1 MKIKELIEILKKLP
15 QNDEIEYWDWERQ
28 VWFEIDRVE
37 AMKCIETKDRSG
49 MNTDYGYFT
58 AEEEKEMKDMI
69 KDLSKRGKDFKL
81 LHKRVIK

>member
-37 AMKCIETKDRSG
+37 AMKCVETNDRST
-49 MNTDYGYFT
+49 MNTDYWYYT

-81 LHKRVIK
+81 LHKRIIR